1 MAKRE
6 IVAGST
12 DQTIDVF
19 IQDSSSSTGAGL
31 TGLVFNTA
39 SLTCYYRKGAT
50 GTPTALSLVTQ
61 TVGAAHSDGGF
72 VAVDGTNCP
81 GQYRLDL
88 SDTIVAAAGMVTLYL
103 KGATNMAPCVVEIEV
118 VAVNKFDA
126 VRGGM
131 TALPNANAEAAGGL
145 YTRGSGAGQ
154 INQSNNGQI
163 DVDTRRLSGTAQ
175 TARDIGASVLLSP
188 GTGTGQIS
196 LASGAVT
203 VGTNNDKTAYSL
215 SQAFPTNFAALAITA
230 GGAVTVGT
238 NNDKTGY
245 SLSQSFPANFAALGI
260 NASGHL
266 SRVTLVDTLTTYSG
280 NTPQTGDSYAR
291 LGAPSLASVS
301 ADIGAVSSTLGTVA
315 TSAAAAASSAATAES
330 IVGSGTF
337 GNSAIKTA
345 VDAVKAKTDNLPS
358 DPADQS
364 LIIAATDTLAAAID
378 STLSAATSAASSAGS
393 AATIVGSGTHGNAA
407 LKTLIDAKP
416 TAAQLLATAVATSNT
431 AGTVGDCLNA
441 ARAQGFGKW
450 VLNSSTKELKLYGPD
465 GTTVVATFDIGPDLT
480 APLTRTPQ

>member
-1 MAKRE
+1 MRV
-6 IVAGST
+6 IT
-12 DQTIDVF
+12 
-19 IQDSSSSTGAGL
+19 
-31 TGLVFNTA
+31 
-39 SLTCYYRKGAT
+39 KGAT
-50 GTPTALSLVTQ
+50 DQSVTLYIVDNTTGLPVTSLAFNSSGIDLWYRREGAAVVSITEATQ
-61 TVGAAHSDGGF
+61 TASGAHSDGGF
-72 VAVDGTNCP
+72 VHLSNGV
-81 GQYRLDL
+81 YRLDL
-88 SDTIVAAAGMVTLYL
+88 PDAAVASGVDSVTVGGTVTGYTVYPVTIQL
-103 KGATNMAPCVVEIEV
+103 
-118 VAVNKFDA
+118 VAVNLQDA
-126 VRGGM
+126 VRAGL

-175 TARDIGASVLLSP
+175 TARDIGASVLLSS
-188 GTGTGQIS
+188 GTGTGQVLLS
-196 LASGAVT
+196 SGAVT

-215 SQAFPTNFAALAITA
+215 SQAFPSNFASLAITA

-260 NASGHL
+260 NASGHV
-266 SRVTLVDTLTTYSG
+266 SRVTLADTVTTLTG
-280 NTPQTGDSYAR
+280 HTPQTGDSYAR
-291 LGAPSLASVS
+291 LGAPATTTIA

-315 TSAAAAASSAATAES
+315 TNAAAAASSAGTAAT
-330 IVGSGTF
+330 IVSSGTH
-337 GNSAIKTA
+337 GNAEIKTA

-364 LIIAATDTLAAAID
+364 LVIAATDSLASSIASTLA
-378 STLSAATSAASSAGS
+378 AATSAASSAGS

-431 AGTVGDCLNA
+431 ANTVGDCLNA

-450 VLNSSTKELKLYGPD
+450 SLNASTKELKLYAPD
-465 GTTVVATFDIGPDLT
+465 GTTVVATFDVGPDLT